1 MLFFL
6 QLSVVGSTMGTRGEL
21 ESMLSL
27 LDATGTRPVIDDVR
41 PLSDARASFE
51 RLASGE
57 VFGKLVL
64 TV

>member
-1 MLFFL
+1 MGNRHELRDLL
-6 QLSVVGSTMGTRGEL
+6 QLCA
-21 ESMLSL
+21 
-27 LDATGTRPVIDDVR
+27 DTGVRPVVDDVR

-51 RLASGE
+51 RLASGD